1 MEADLGP
8 WPEAATPGATQ
19 HLRLQRPWFC
29 WSPSRTNHRGSALPW
44 PTLSWWNP
52 PGPLSWGALPSSAHV
67 GRCGRAACCPLSA
80 RWSLL
85 EPQTFENISV
95 SNLAIT
101 MAYDHCGTI
110 WGEPPLVNPENHS
123 THSWD
128 RVHDSPG
135 GAPTTGREAVWLE
148 GPSGHLKEPRTRRQL
163 EVHFLMAAVTTLRRR
178 AREGR
183 IHPEHPH
190 PCSPH
195 WRWAVLAA
203 QAPGWLRGKRWP
215 GPSPP
220 NCSSGSHS
228 A

>member
-29 WSPSRTNHRGSALPW
+29 WSPFRTNHRGSALPW

-85 EPQTFENISV
+85 EPQTFENTSV

-101 MAYDHCGTI
+101 MAYDHCLRPLWDNLGRTSSCEPGESQHTQLGPRSRQPWGSTNHGTR
-110 WGEPPLVNPENHS
+110 GSVAGRPER
-123 THSWD
+123 T
-128 RVHDSPG
+128 PQ
-135 GAPTTGREAVWLE
+135 GAPHQKTAGSAFSNGSGDHTTE
-148 GPSGHLKEPRTRRQL
+148 TC
-163 EVHFLMAAVTTLRRR
+163 T
-178 AREGR
+178 
-183 IHPEHPH
+183 
-190 PCSPH
+190 
-195 WRWAVLAA
+195 
-203 QAPGWLRGKRWP
+203 
-215 GPSPP
+215 
-220 NCSSGSHS
+220 
-228 A
+228 